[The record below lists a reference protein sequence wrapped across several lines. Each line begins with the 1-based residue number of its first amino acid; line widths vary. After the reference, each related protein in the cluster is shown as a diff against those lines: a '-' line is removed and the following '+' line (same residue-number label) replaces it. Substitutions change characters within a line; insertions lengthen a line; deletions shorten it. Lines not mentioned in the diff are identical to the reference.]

1 MINSVDP
8 ERETNLRPATPKG
21 PDGGGSQYNEITRK
35 RKQNAQIKQSKTQ
48 KRKIRQTGVTLL
60 KDHFTFNKNA
70 TYEI

>member
-35 RKQNAQIKQSKTQ
+35 RKQNAHIKQSKTQ
-48 KRKIRQTGVTLL
+48 KENKTNWCDLFKRSFHLQQECKI
-60 KDHFTFNKNA
+60 
-70 TYEI
+70 

>member
-1 MINSVDP
+1 MINSVAP

-35 RKQNAQIKQSKTQ
+35 RKQNAHIKQSKTH

-60 KDHFTFNKNA
+60 KTSFHLQQECK
-70 TYEI
+70 I